1 MGNLGT
7 TKSQSPEKRDA
18 KISQDRLSEATSEK
32 TVSNLEESEKISD
45 STPDRPS
52 DETSV
57 PSPDGS
63 AIPRNDGGRAN
74 GNDTGDPM

>member
-1 MGNLGT
+1 MGNSGT
-7 TKSQSPEKRDA
+7 TKFQSPEKREA
-18 KISQDRLSEATSEK
+18 KTSQDRLSEATSEK

-63 AIPRNDGGRAN
+63 AIPRNDGGRAD
-74 GNDTGDPM
+74 GSDTADPM